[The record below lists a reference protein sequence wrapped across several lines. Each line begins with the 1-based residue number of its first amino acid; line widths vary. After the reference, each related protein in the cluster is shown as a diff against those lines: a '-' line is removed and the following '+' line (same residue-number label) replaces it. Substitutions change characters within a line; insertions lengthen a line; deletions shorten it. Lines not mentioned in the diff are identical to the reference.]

1 MGRRFTL
8 AVVLILGLLMSPIA
22 SAATVSTN
30 SQLSLESVA
39 PLLAALVVAYFVR
52 RWFIP
57 QQLKNLQVAFEIEDD
72 LYEVHRITRTLRDS
86 RRLLTAHRVGFGVL
100 LYMMGLTGVLILIAE
115 LFFNAA
121 VFAQFNLYII
131 ATLILI
137 PVLISPW
144 ESLNSQLASRRRD
157 IRSSVS
163 ADLIRRVVTLA
174 FLVITTLSQ

>member
-1 MGRRFTL
+1 MNQKRRGRSMGRRFTL
-8 AVVLILGLLMSPIA
+8 TLVLILGLLMSPLA

-86 RRLLTAHRVGFGVL
+86 RRLLRAGW
-100 LYMMGLTGVLILIAE
+100 A
-115 LFFNAA
+115 
-121 VFAQFNLYII
+121 
-131 ATLILI
+131 
-137 PVLISPW
+137 
-144 ESLNSQLASRRRD
+144 
-157 IRSSVS
+157 
-163 ADLIRRVVTLA
+163 
-174 FLVITTLSQ
+174 LVYYCT